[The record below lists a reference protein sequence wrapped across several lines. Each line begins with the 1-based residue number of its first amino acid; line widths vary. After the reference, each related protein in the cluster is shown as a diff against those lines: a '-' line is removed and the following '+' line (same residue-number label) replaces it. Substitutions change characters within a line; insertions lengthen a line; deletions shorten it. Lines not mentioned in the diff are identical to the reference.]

1 MVVSLGN
8 LIAMMRQGLVINKHT
23 KLLLTDNLE
32 ARCKIPVKFIS
43 KTLWEWFTPTII
55 RTVGITGTVYSLN
68 LFHNSPLLLSSAL
81 SQPCE
86 LNNNKFILIDI
97 TLNYPVA
104 NNKIEANE

>member
-43 KTLWEWFTPTII
+43 KTLWE
-55 RTVGITGTVYSLN
+55 
-68 LFHNSPLLLSSAL
+68 
-81 SQPCE
+81 
-86 LNNNKFILIDI
+86 
-97 TLNYPVA
+97 
-104 NNKIEANE
+104 